1 MAVALTTP
9 SNLKL
14 SQMASVRNGEIPVI
28 LVFVRDQVPQNYKLV
43 PPEEAIPVL
52 SLIEFMRDHSNT
64 AVASQVKA
72 ETPKNGGLPDDQ
84 K

>member
-64 AVASQVKA
+64 AVASQAKA